1 MTWCYSGEDFMGKIR
16 PLVQSSV
23 RGNTMWG
30 AIGKAY
36 LKYLR
41 AMDMTLRDPA
51 VWLGSMYS

>member
-1 MTWCYSGEDFMGKIR
+1 MGKIR

-30 AIGKAY
+30 AIGKAF